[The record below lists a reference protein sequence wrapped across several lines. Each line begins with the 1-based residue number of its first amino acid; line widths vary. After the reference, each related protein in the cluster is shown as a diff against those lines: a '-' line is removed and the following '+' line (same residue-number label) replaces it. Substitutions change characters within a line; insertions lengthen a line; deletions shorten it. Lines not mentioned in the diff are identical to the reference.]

1 MSNWNFRV
9 IAYDEKKCLGSLSP
23 FLVFFVE
30 AGLPSRRL
38 LASLAGLNAPH
49 APPSITGFYVN
60 ETITSYLLMI
70 YILLHEFGIGEE
82 SGRS

>member
-1 MSNWNFRV
+1 VFNWNFRV
-9 IAYDEKKCLGSLSP
+9 IAYDEKQCLGSLSP
-23 FLVFFVE
+23 FLVFYVE

-38 LASLAGLNAPH
+38 LASLAPH
-49 APPSITGFYVN
+49 APPSITGLYVN